1 MRVVKLLFI
10 LYIAALV
17 NGCRHN
23 GGNINQIHESVMN
36 EGMTICAHFEEKV
49 CIEAENRLVRNIM
62 WDGITRSVTLI
73 PRKERWYGKLGLYFP
88 GSGNHWGYHKGI
100 TRGIIQEAQLHF
112 TSEEELFLFLDKYVD
127 RKYDLY
133 RDDGLMISWR
143 KVVRPDMGPGGYIDL
158 FILQLLV
165 NGKKPERLYGS
176 QNNKISVQLS
186 AMQN

>member
-88 GSGNHWGYHKGI
+88 GSGNHGDTI
-100 TRGIIQEAQLHF
+100 
-112 TSEEELFLFLDKYVD
+112 
-127 RKYDLY
+127 
-133 RDDGLMISWR
+133 
-143 KVVRPDMGPGGYIDL
+143 KV
-158 FILQLLV
+158 
-165 NGKKPERLYGS
+165 
-176 QNNKISVQLS
+176 
-186 AMQN
+186 